1 MLVGPFVKNRPICA
15 AVWVEEDKVAEPEP
29 TSKLFCRLARNS
41 AGDLFTINYL
51 FDLPVG
57 VTVFDA
63 ARALFIVYNTDSPEP
78 TRSPVPPQPRPCPKG
93 FPPEAP
99 SEEPEYVF
107 GIPCYRRSL
116 REAAEEREIW
126 YSYEYDVYART
137 VSRLPGYG
145 TTVWRLDE
153 VTLGEPPAELF
164 KEASILASL
173 PELIRNISKIAGD
186 FLPGLTERDD
196 FPNL

>member
-1 MLVGPFVKNRPICA
+1 MLVHPFVKNHPICA
-15 AVWVEEDKVAEPEP
+15 AVWVDEDKVREPEP
-29 TSKLFCRLARNS
+29 TSRLHCRLARNS
-41 AGDLFTINYL
+41 AGDLLTINYL

-63 ARALFIVYNTDSPEP
+63 SRGLFIVYNTDSPEP
-78 TRSPVPPQPRPCPKG
+78 TRNRVPPDAFRCPEG

-99 SEEPEYVF
+99 SEEPHYVF
-107 GIPCYRRSL
+107 GIPCYRRML
-116 REAAEEREIW
+116 READEEREIW
-126 YSYEYDVYART
+126 YSYEYGLYART
-137 VSRLPGYG
+137 ISRLPGYG

-153 VTLGEPPAELF
+153 VKLEEPLAELF

-186 FLPGLTERDD
+186 VLPGQAEGDD
-196 FPNL
+196 FPHL